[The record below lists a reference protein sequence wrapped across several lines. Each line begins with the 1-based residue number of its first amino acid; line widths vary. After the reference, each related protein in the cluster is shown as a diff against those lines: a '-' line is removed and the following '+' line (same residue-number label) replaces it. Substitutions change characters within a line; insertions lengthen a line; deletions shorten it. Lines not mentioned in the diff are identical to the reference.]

1 MQRYPKKMHFL
12 SLWKR
17 YTKVVIK
24 IERKIIMRKTLMS
37 LAVSAV
43 VLSNLV
49 VPNVLAE
56 EKQVIDFAAVETAYG
71 TEVWTEIMDAYKEIN
86 PNVEF
91 EFMQEKEIEDALSPR
106 LQAGDFPDVVM
117 LALSRQKALPE
128 ALIKDHAL
136 ADISDVKDLTV
147 PGEEVKVADKLL
159 DGFTESTSTNPYGD
173 GKTYLMP
180 MFYSPTGLFYNKGLF
195 EEKGWEVPQTWD
207 QMWDLAEKAKAEN
220 IALFTY
226 PTASY
231 LDTFFSS
238 VILGSGG
245 QELFDSAMKYDK
257 AVWEGAELT
266 DTFKV
271 LGQLAENTEP
281 TTVANANADGFTR
294 NQQLILDNKALF
306 MPNGTWVV
314 GEMAE
319 APRAEGFEWGMAPIP
334 AASED
339 ADRYAYTF
347 LEHIWV
353 PEAAENKEGAKDF
366 IAFLYSDKAAE
377 IFAKHGAVQ
386 PVKGINEKLPE
397 DQQVFYNIYAD
408 GTLPGMGG
416 FVSVES
422 IEGVDLG
429 GTLYGSFDSVVS
441 GDMTVEDWQKS
452 VVDMMEK
459 FQAVLPAE

>member
-1 MQRYPKKMHFL
+1 
-12 SLWKR
+12 
-17 YTKVVIK
+17 
-24 IERKIIMRKTLMS
+24 MRKTLMS

>member
-1 MQRYPKKMHFL
+1 MQRYHKILYFL
-12 SLWKR
+12 STWKR
-17 YTKVVIK
+17 YTKSVIK
-24 IERKIIMRKTLMS
+24 KKGRFQMKKALMS
-37 LAVSAV
+37 LAVSVIA
-43 VLSNLV
+43 LSSLSVSNIS
-49 VPNVLAE
+49 AE
-56 EKQVIDFAAVETAYG
+56 EKSVIDFAAVETAYG
-71 TEVWTEIMDAYKEIN
+71 TEVWTEIMDAYKEVN

-106 LQAGDFPDVVM
+106 LQSGDFPDVVM
-117 LALSRQKALPE
+117 LALSREKALPE

-136 ADISDVKDLTV
+136 ADISDIKEMTV
-147 PGEEVKVADKLL
+147 PGEETSVADKLL
-159 DGFTESTSTNPYGD
+159 EGFTDSSSTNPYGD

-180 MFYSPTGLFYNKGLF
+180 MFYSPTGLFYNKALF
-195 EEKGWEVPQTWD
+195 EEKGWEVPKTWE
-207 QMWDLAEKAKAEN
+207 QMWELGEKAKAED

-238 VILGSGG
+238 VILGAGG

-257 AVWEGAELT
+257 AVWEGEELT
-266 DTFKV
+266 NTFQV
-271 LGQLAENTEP
+271 LGKLAENTEP
-281 TTVANANADGFTR
+281 TTVANANADGYTR

-319 APRAEGFEWGMAPIP
+319 APRAESFEWAMAPIP

-339 ADRYAYTF
+339 SDRYAYTF

-353 PEAAENKEGAKDF
+353 PEAAENKEAAKEF

-386 PVKGINEKLPE
+386 PIQGINEKLPE
-397 DQQVFYNIYAD
+397 DQQVFYNIYED

-416 FVSVES
+416 FVSVDS

-441 GDMTVEDWQKS
+441 GDLSVEDWQKS
-452 VVDMMEK
+452 VVEMMEK
-459 FQAVLPAE
+459 FEAVLPAE